1 MFQFDEV
8 ISISKWQQSDK
19 NKNNKINQLSEKEI
33 LEENTNLANWIL
45 KMSVQKENLE
55 KSLKYL
61 QSKEAPLL
69 SEPNVKQVSNTQIDN
84 HLGEKALS

>member
-8 ISISKWQQSDK
+8 ISINKWQQPDK
-19 NKNNKINQLSEKEI
+19 SKGNKNSQLSEKEI
-33 LEENTNLANWIL
+33 LEENTNLSNWID
-45 KMSVQKENLE
+45 KMSIEKTNLE
-55 KSLKYL
+55 KALKYF

-84 HLGEKALS
+84 HLG